1 MSGVTVAVSEG
12 ISRWLRRGRPGSG
25 TPTQVADSKAV
36 TGDHDEPA
44 TPEDDRPGAG
54 RLRAVR
60 GPVVGHEPPPRI
72 RLCREWK
79 GPTVADLLRDEY
91 VARLP
96 GQVRSALH
104 HLERADL
111 RAAEQALPGEFAPLL
126 PGPAPSRTAR
136 RLAAAAVVIAAVLA
150 AFALAAWMGA

>member
-1 MSGVTVAVSEG
+1 M
-12 ISRWLRRGRPGSG
+12 
-25 TPTQVADSKAV
+25 
-36 TGDHDEPA
+36 
-44 TPEDDRPGAG
+44 
-54 RLRAVR
+54 
-60 GPVVGHEPPPRI
+60 
-72 RLCREWK
+72 
-79 GPTVADLLRDEY
+79 ADLLRDEY

-150 AFALAAWMGA
+150 AIALAAWMGA